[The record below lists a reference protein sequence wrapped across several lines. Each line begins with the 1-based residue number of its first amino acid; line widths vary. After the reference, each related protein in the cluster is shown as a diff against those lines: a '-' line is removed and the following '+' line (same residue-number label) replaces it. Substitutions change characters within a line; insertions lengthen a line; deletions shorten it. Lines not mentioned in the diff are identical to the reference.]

1 MGEADVEITAEWTSA
16 TVPVDT
22 WKITYKWSDEAG
34 KAPAG
39 AYAQTAPTDPKTYK
53 NNEPYTVAA
62 PPAPVNTYD
71 EFGNVNG
78 TWAFDGWD
86 TAAGNITA
94 DLTVTGSWTYTE
106 TEVASHGVTY
116 SWTGLPDATLYDAA
130 GNVVVPAAPSDP
142 NAYVKGQRYE
152 VKPAGYTVLYTHD
165 EFGNAD
171 ASYTLGA
178 WTDPNG
184 GVMGEAD
191 VEITAE
197 WTAEALE
204 VPAVI
209 VRYQYTNGMNELP
222 DGRPDVPASAKY
234 VINQPIPSA
243 ETPKLEGW
251 KFVGWTNEPTK
262 VTEEMVQAKEV
273 VVTGY
278 WQADIAEIKTQGYVG
293 YYDAVSHQISVE
305 GTLDKD
311 VVSFEIAPS
320 LKVENSFK
328 NANAKDE
335 IEKGSTVNVIVERDG
350 VVVTTIPVEV
360 TIYKRP
366 VTIVAQDAEKEYGTE
381 DPAFAD
387 AEVKLGGPTLSN
399 PENQE
404 KLIQAELWPVSK
416 AVTRTNKGTGE
427 GEQAKKHEGVL
438 QTSQTADALNAELSN
453 FVFEVVPG
461 DFTINAKQL
470 PEPEPVVDPE
480 NQDNELGLDA
490 GSPISLV
497 YNGEEQKWEPVVMDG
512 EKKLSLGV
520 DYEVSYSKT
529 DLTNV
534 TGDIV
539 VTITGKGNYTGTVE
553 RHYQI
558 TPAPLTISAVANSKV
573 YGEEDP
579 DFDWNKT
586 GLIGEDEIG
595 SVSVTRSNTSVNEAG
610 LYEDVLVP
618 NVAEADRNSNYEYM
632 FVPADFRIL
641 TSTENDV
648 VIPGI
653 NNVAANSIV
662 KTYDGQVLT
671 VTAIARRDGSTLEY
685 SVDDGEWTAQQPTFL
700 NAGTHEV
707 AVRAT
712 NPNYETVEK
721 AVTVVVNRAPVT
733 VAAVAAGKVAGA
745 ADPALTATVSGLV
758 NGEPASLI
766 SYTVARAA
774 GELVGSY
781 QIVPTGLAI
790 QGNYAVTY
798 VPATLT
804 ISAAPV
810 VPPTVTPAA
819 VTPAPTPATPAAPAT
834 PAPAAPAPAAAPA
847 AATPAPAAEPI
858 EDDATPQAAAPAER
872 TPLAETE
879 EIEDEATPMGAF
891 DEPHC
896 WVHWVMLLGI
906 LVTAVYGIAVV
917 RRRLGLTDKVDDYEK
932 QVLGIEDE
940 APEAVPATGRQA
952 L

>member
-1 MGEADVEITAEWTSA
+1 MNGSYTFSGWDKADGTIAGADVAASGTWTYEEIPVPSV
-16 TVPVDT
+16 TVRYEYVGGMSNLP
-22 WKITYKWSDEAG
+22 
-34 KAPAG
+34 
-39 AYAQTAPTDPKTYK
+39 
-53 NNEPYTVAA
+53 VAA
-62 PPAPVNTYD
+62 PPVPV
-71 EFGNVNG
+71 E
-78 TWAFDGWD
+78 
-86 TAAGNITA
+86 
-94 DLTVTGSWTYTE
+94 
-106 TEVASHGVTY
+106 
-116 SWTGLPDATLYDAA
+116 
-130 GNVVVPAAPSDP
+130 
-142 NAYVKGQRYE
+142 K
-152 VKPAGYTVLYTHD
+152 
-165 EFGNAD
+165 
-171 ASYTLGA
+171 
-178 WTDPNG
+178 
-184 GVMGEAD
+184 
-191 VEITAE
+191 
-197 WTAEALE
+197 
-204 VPAVI
+204 
-209 VRYQYTNGMNELP
+209 
-222 DGRPDVPASAKY
+222 KY
-234 VINQPIPSA
+234 VLNQLIPSA
-243 ETPKLEGW
+243 ETPELEGW
-251 KFVGWTNEPTK
+251 KFVGWANEPTT
-262 VTEEMVQAKEV
+262 VTEEMLQAKEV

-278 WQADIAEIKTQGYVG
+278 WQADIAEIKAQGYVG

-335 IEKGSTVNVIVERDG
+335 AEKGSTVNVIVERDG

-366 VTIVAQDAEKEYGTE
+366 VTVVAQDAEKEYGTE
-381 DPAFAD
+381 DPVFAD

-416 AVTRTNKGTGE
+416 AVTRTNKGTEE

-539 VTITGKGNYTGTVE
+539 VTITGKGNYIGTVE

-586 GLIGEDEIG
+586 GLIGEDPIG
-595 SVSVTRSNTSVNEAG
+595 VVSVTRSNAAVNDAG

-618 NVAEADRNSNYEYM
+618 NVAEGDRNSNYEYA

-641 TSTENDV
+641 ASDENDV

-662 KTYDGQVLT
+662 KTYDGQPLT
-671 VTAIARRDGSTLEY
+671 VTATAARANSTVEY
-685 SVDDGEWTAQQPTFL
+685 SVDG
-700 NAGTHEV
+700 
-707 AVRAT
+707 
-712 NPNYETVEK
+712 
-721 AVTVVVNRAPVT
+721 
-733 VAAVAAGKVAGA
+733 GA
-745 ADPALTATVSGLV
+745 
-758 NGEPASLI
+758 
-766 SYTVARAA
+766 
-774 GELVGSY
+774 
-781 QIVPTGLAI
+781 
-790 QGNYAVTY
+790 
-798 VPATLT
+798 
-804 ISAAPV
+804 
-810 VPPTVTPAA
+810 
-819 VTPAPTPATPAAPAT
+819 
-834 PAPAAPAPAAAPA
+834 
-847 AATPAPAAEPI
+847 
-858 EDDATPQAAAPAER
+858 
-872 TPLAETE
+872 
-879 EIEDEATPMGAF
+879 
-891 DEPHC
+891 
-896 WVHWVMLLGI
+896 
-906 LVTAVYGIAVV
+906 
-917 RRRLGLTDKVDDYEK
+917 
-932 QVLGIEDE
+932 
-940 APEAVPATGRQA
+940 
-952 L
+952 